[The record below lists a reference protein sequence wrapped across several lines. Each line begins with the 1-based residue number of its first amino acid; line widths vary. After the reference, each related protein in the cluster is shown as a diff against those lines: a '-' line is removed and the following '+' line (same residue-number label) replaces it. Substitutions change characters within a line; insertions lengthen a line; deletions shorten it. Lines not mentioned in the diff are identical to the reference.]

1 MESGSKKEKKAGR
14 PVKAIK
20 REIRICIHCTHAE
33 YFIIKQKAT
42 EFCAGVNDYI
52 REASINAKTIA
63 RLTREEMHF
72 VRQLIAMSNNLNEM
86 IKICSR
92 EGLFEAMK
100 YFENYRNQI
109 DNLLE
114 KFKI

>member
-1 MESGSKKEKKAGR
+1 MESGSKKGKKAVR

-20 REIRICIHCTHAE
+20 REVHITINYTHAE

-42 EFCAGVNDYI
+42 ESFARVNDYI
-52 REASINAKTIA
+52 REASINAKTIP
-63 RLTREEMHF
+63 RLTQEEMHF
-72 VRQLIAMSNNLNEM
+72 VRQLIAMSNHLNEM
-86 IKICSR
+86 TKICSR

-100 YFENYRNQI
+100 YFETYRNQI